1 MPQLSHNKALWVI
14 FFTIFIDMLGIGI
27 LIPVFPLLITHGS
40 EFRVT
45 PAGWSQAESFIFAG
59 WLLAIFPIL
68 QFFCTPVFG
77 QLSDK
82 YGRRKLLLI
91 SISGTALSYLLFAY
105 GILTRN
111 IYLLFLSRMLDGAS
125 GGNISIAQAVIGDVS
140 AAKNRAKNFGL
151 VGVCIGLGFVLGPF
165 IGGKLSDP
173 ALLAGLNA
181 ATPFWFAGI
190 LSFVNLMLVY
200 FYLPETSMLKFA
212 LKVDYSKPLHNIF
225 KSFKIP
231 NLRQIVPALFFY
243 NAGFTFFT
251 AFWGIIL
258 LNQFGFTQGMVGNY
272 FAYLG
277 VMIILAQGGVVRRL
291 SGKVND
297 YKVLYFSFVLTALCL
312 FAYYLIPSHAA
323 HIWIYCIPPF
333 LAVATALSKAF
344 SSALIARTT
353 DPLILGEAMGVNSS
367 ANALAQAI
375 PSLLSGYIAAH
386 QARLT
391 VLIGAAL
398 VIIAG
403 VYFVRNY
410 RETNTFVASDR
421 LKK

>member
-27 LIPVFPLLITHGS
+27 LIPVFPLLITHGA

-45 PAGWSQAESFIFAG
+45 PASWSQAESFIFAG

-68 QFFCTPVFG
+68 QFFCTPVLG

-91 SISGTALSYLLFAY
+91 SISGTAFSYLLFAY
-105 GILTRN
+105 GVLTKN
-111 IYLLFLSRMLDGAS
+111 IWLLFFSRILDGAS
-125 GGNISIAQAVIGDVS
+125 GGNISIAQAVIGDIS
-140 AAKNRAKNFGL
+140 AAKDRAKNFGL

-173 ALLAGLNA
+173 LLYSGFNA

-190 LSFVNLMLVY
+190 LGFTNLMLIY
-200 FYLPETSMLKFA
+200 FYLPETAMRRSI
-212 LKVDYSKPLHNIF
+212 LKVDFNKPLHNIF
-225 KSFKIP
+225 KSFLIP

-251 AFWGIIL
+251 SFWGVIL
-258 LNQFGFTQGMVGNY
+258 LNQFAFTQGMVGNY

-277 VMIILAQGGVVRRL
+277 IMIIFAQGGVVRRL
-291 SGKVND
+291 SGKVTD
-297 YKVLYFSFVLTALCL
+297 YKVLYFSFGLTALCL
-312 FAYYLIPSHAA
+312 LGYYLIPEHV
-323 HIWIYCIPPF
+323 HFWVYFIPPF

-344 SSALIARTT
+344 SSALITRTS
-353 DPLILGEAMGVNSS
+353 DPKILGEAMGVNSS

-375 PSLLSGYIAAH
+375 PSLLSGYIAAQ

-391 VLIGAAL
+391 VLIGALL
-398 VIIAG
+398 VVVAG
-403 VYFVRNY
+403 VYFIAYY
-410 RETNTFVASDR
+410 REKHV
-421 LKK
+421 

>member
-1 MPQLSHNKALWVI
+1 
-14 FFTIFIDMLGIGI
+14 MLGIGI

-45 PAGWSQAESFIFAG
+45 PLDWSQAESFIFAG
-59 WLLAIFPIL
+59 WLLAVFPIL
-68 QFFCTPVFG
+68 QFFCTPILG

-82 YGRRKLLLI
+82 YGRRKLLIL
-91 SISGTALSYLLFAY
+91 SISGTAVSYLLFAY

-111 IYLLFLSRMLDGAS
+111 IELLFFSRMLDGAS

-140 AAKNRAKNFGL
+140 GAKDRAKNFGL
-151 VGVCIGLGFVLGPF
+151 VGVSIGLGFVLGPF

-173 ALLAGLNA
+173 ALFIAFNA
-181 ATPFWFAGI
+181 ATPFWFAGA

-200 FYLPETSMLKFA
+200 SYLPETSSLKST
-212 LKVDYSKPLHNIF
+212 LKIDYNKPLHNIF
-225 KSFKIP
+225 KSFMIP
-231 NLRQIVPALFFY
+231 NLRKIIPALFLY

-251 AFWGIIL
+251 TFWGIIL
-258 LNQFGFTQGMVGNY
+258 LNQFDFTQGMVGNY

-277 VMIILAQGGVVRRL
+277 LMIIFAQGGVVRRL
-291 SGKVND
+291 SGKVTD
-297 YKVLYFSFVLTALCL
+297 YKVLYFSFALTAVCL
-312 FAYYLIPSHAA
+312 FAYYLIPNHAA

-333 LAVATALSKAF
+333 LAIATALSKAF

-353 DPLILGEAMGVNSS
+353 NPSVLGEAMGVNSS

-375 PSLLSGYIAAH
+375 PSLLAGYVAAH

-391 VLIGAAL
+391 VLLGALL
-398 VIIAG
+398 VILAG
-403 VYFVRNY
+403 IYFARNY
-410 RETNTFVASDR
+410 RECDTFIENTKV
-421 LKK
+421 KK

>member
-45 PAGWSQAESFIFAG
+45 PASWSQAESFIFAG

-68 QFFCTPVFG
+68 QFFCTPVLG

-91 SISGTALSYLLFAY
+91 SISGTAFSYLLFAY
-105 GILTRN
+105 GILTKN
-111 IYLLFLSRMLDGAS
+111 ICLLFLSRMLDGAS
-125 GGNISIAQAVIGDVS
+125 GGNISIAQAVIGDIS
-140 AAKNRAKNFGL
+140 AAKDRAKNFGL

-173 ALLAGLNA
+173 TLFAGFNA

-190 LSFVNLMLVY
+190 LSFTNLMLVY
-200 FYLPETSMLKFA
+200 FYLPETAILKSI
-212 LKVDYSKPLHNIF
+212 LKVDFKKPLHNIL
-225 KSFKIP
+225 KSFLIP

-251 AFWGIIL
+251 SFWGIIL
-258 LNQFGFTQGMVGNY
+258 LNQFAFTQGMVGNY

-277 VMIILAQGGVVRRL
+277 IMIIFAQGGVVRRL
-291 SGKVND
+291 SGKVSD
-297 YKVLYFSFVLTALCL
+297 YKVLYFSFGLTALCL
-312 FAYYLIPSHAA
+312 LGYYLIPEHVYF
-323 HIWIYCIPPF
+323 WVYFIPPF

-344 SSALIARTT
+344 SSALITRTS
-353 DPLILGEAMGVNSS
+353 DPKILGEAMGVNSS
-367 ANALAQAI
+367 VNALAQAI
-375 PSLLSGYIAAH
+375 PSLLSGYIAAQ

-391 VLIGAAL
+391 VLIGALL
-398 VIIAG
+398 VVVAG
-403 VYFVRNY
+403 VYFIAYY
-410 RETNTFVASDR
+410 REKHV
-421 LKK
+421 

>member
-1 MPQLSHNKALWVI
+1 MVRFSQNKALWII
-14 FFTIFIDMLGIGI
+14 FLTIFIDMLGIGI

-45 PAGWSQAESFIFAG
+45 PLDWSQAESFIFAG
-59 WLLAIFPIL
+59 WLLAVFPIL
-68 QFFCTPVFG
+68 QFFCTPILG

-82 YGRRKLLLI
+82 YGRRKLLIL
-91 SISGTALSYLLFAY
+91 SISGTAVSYLLFAY

-111 IYLLFLSRMLDGAS
+111 IELLFFSRMLDGAS

-140 AAKNRAKNFGL
+140 AAKDRAKNFGL
-151 VGVCIGLGFVLGPF
+151 VGVSIGLGFVLGPF

-173 ALLAGLNA
+173 ALFIAFNA
-181 ATPFWFAGI
+181 ATPFWFAGA

-200 FYLPETSMLKFA
+200 SYLPETSSLKST
-212 LKVDYSKPLHNIF
+212 LKIDYNKPLHNIF
-225 KSFKIP
+225 KSFMIP
-231 NLRQIVPALFFY
+231 NLRKIIPALFLY

-258 LNQFGFTQGMVGNY
+258 LNQFDFTQGMVGNY

-277 VMIILAQGGVVRRL
+277 VMIIFAQGGVVRRL
-291 SGKVND
+291 SGKVTD
-297 YKVLYFSFVLTALCL
+297 YKVLYFSFALTAVCL
-312 FAYYLIPSHAA
+312 FAYYLIPNHAA

-333 LAVATALSKAF
+333 LAIATALSKAF

-353 DPLILGEAMGVNSS
+353 DPSVLGEAMGVNSS
-367 ANALAQAI
+367 TNALAQAI
-375 PSLLSGYIAAH
+375 PSLLAGYVAAH

-391 VLIGAAL
+391 VLLGALL
-398 VIIAG
+398 VILAG
-403 VYFVRNY
+403 IYFARNY
-410 RETNTFVASDR
+410 RECDTFIENTKV
-421 LKK
+421 KK

>member
-1 MPQLSHNKALWVI
+1 MVRFSHNKALSII
-14 FFTIFIDMLGIGI
+14 FLTIFIDMLGIGI

-40 EFRVT
+40 EFLVT
-45 PAGWSQAESFIFAG
+45 PASWSQAESFIFAG
-59 WLLAIFPIL
+59 WLLAVFPIL
-68 QFFCTPVFG
+68 QFFCTPILG

-82 YGRRKLLLI
+82 YGRRKLLIL
-91 SISGTALSYLLFAY
+91 SISGTAISYFLFAY

-111 IYLLFLSRMLDGAS
+111 IELLFFSRILDGAS

-140 AAKNRAKNFGL
+140 AEKDRAKNFGL
-151 VGVCIGLGFVLGPF
+151 VGVSIGLGFVLGPF

-173 ALLAGLNA
+173 ALFVAFNA
-181 ATPFWFAGI
+181 ATPFWFAGA
-190 LSFVNLMLVY
+190 LSFANLMLVY
-200 FYLPETSMLKFA
+200 FYLPETSSLKFA
-212 LKVDYSKPLHNIF
+212 LKIDYNKPLHNIF
-225 KSFKIP
+225 KSFMIP
-231 NLRQIVPALFFY
+231 NLRQIVPALFLY

-258 LNQFGFTQGMVGNY
+258 LKQFDFTQGMVGNY

-291 SGKVND
+291 SGKVTD
-297 YKVLYFSFVLTALCL
+297 YKVLYFSFVLTAVCL
-312 FAYYLIPSHAA
+312 FVYYLIPSHVA
-323 HIWIYCIPPF
+323 HIWIYSIPPF
-333 LAVATALSKAF
+333 LAIATALSKAF

-353 DPLILGEAMGVNSS
+353 DPVVFGEAMGVNSS
-367 ANALAQAI
+367 ANALAQVI

-391 VLIGAAL
+391 VLLGALLIVFAS
-398 VIIAG
+398 I
-403 VYFVRNY
+403 YFIYNY
-410 RETNTFVASDR
+410 RESNVLARDKK

>member
-45 PAGWSQAESFIFAG
+45 PSGWSQAESFIFAG
-59 WLLAIFPIL
+59 WLLAIFPIV
-68 QFFCTPVFG
+68 QFFCTPVLG

-91 SISGTALSYLLFAY
+91 SISGTAFSYLLFAY
-105 GILTRN
+105 GVLTKN
-111 IYLLFLSRMLDGAS
+111 IWLLFFSRMLDGAS
-125 GGNISIAQAVIGDVS
+125 GGNISIAQAVIGDIS
-140 AAKNRAKNFGL
+140 AAKDRAKNFGL

-173 ALLAGLNA
+173 LLVAGFNA

-190 LSFVNLMLVY
+190 LSFTNLMLVY
-200 FYLPETSMLKFA
+200 FYLPETAVLKSI
-212 LKVDYSKPLHNIF
+212 LKVNFNKPLHNIF
-225 KSFKIP
+225 KSFLIP
-231 NLRQIVPALFFY
+231 NLRQVIPALFFY

-258 LNQFGFTQGMVGNY
+258 LNQFDFTQGMVGNY

-291 SGKVND
+291 SGKVTD
-297 YKVLYFSFVLTALCL
+297 YKVLYFSFALTAACL

-333 LAVATALSKAF
+333 LAIATALSKAF

-353 DPLILGEAMGVNSS
+353 DPAVLGEAMGVNSS

-391 VLIGAAL
+391 VLLGALL
-398 VIIAG
+398 VILAG
-403 VYFVRNY
+403 IYFICYY
-410 RETNTFVASDR
+410 REGNVLTVKFKS
-421 LKK
+421 KK